1 MTATRLPAVL
11 LIAATANVA
20 AQFPAA
26 PPPAP
31 TPAFA
36 VVAADRPDAPVSV
49 FTALQEQLG
58 LTLESRKGRMDVLVI
73 DQVEMPTPN

>member
-1 MTATRLPAVL
+1 
-11 LIAATANVA
+11 
-20 AQFPAA
+20 
-26 PPPAP
+26 
-31 TPAFA
+31 
-36 VVAADRPDAPVSV
+36 VSV